1 MQCPFYERVEYKDGK
16 ERPVLQGIDMGMV
29 TPILLCY
36 IFKTFLN
43 GVCSVMDN
51 TLIGN
56 RENELNTG

>member
-1 MQCPFYERVEYKDGK
+1 
-16 ERPVLQGIDMGMV
+16 MGMV

-56 RENELNTG
+56 RENELNTGQSCTKKYQLDNQKSQVDDLIL